1 MAQGLPSISAALAA
15 LGRPVLAS
23 LAALGRITIYAA
35 QTLGHILRPPFYGR
49 EFASALLNV
58 GWLSLPVVGLT
69 AIFTGG
75 ALALQIY
82 AGGQR
87 FSAEAVVPQIV
98 AIGMV
103 RELGPVLVGLM
114 IAARVTSSIAAEIAT
129 MKVTE
134 QLDALVTLSTNPMK
148 YLTVPR
154 VLAGFLCVPL
164 LVGIGDIIGIM
175 GGFLVATG
183 QLGFNP
189 ASYIKNTVDFLQT
202 ADVVSSLIKGAV
214 FGFIATLIG
223 CYYGMNSGRGAQGVG
238 GATKGAVASASILIL
253 AANFILTSVLFGS

>member
-1 MAQGLPSISAALAA
+1 MTAAGVVGSVLAGLGRPPLAALAS
-15 LGRPVLAS
+15 LGRLA
-23 LAALGRITIYAA
+23 IYAG
-35 QTLGHILRPPFYGR
+35 QTCAHAVRPPFYGR
-49 EFASALLNV
+49 EFGNALLQV

-114 IAARVTSSIAAEIAT
+114 IAARGTSSIAAEIAT
-129 MKVTE
+129 LKVTE
-134 QLDALVTLSTNPMK
+134 QIDALVTLSTNPMK

-164 LVGIGDIIGIM
+164 LVGVGDIIGIM
-175 GGFLVATG
+175 GGFLVSTE
-183 QLGFNP
+183 QLGFNR
-189 ASYIKNTVDFLQT
+189 AIYIRNTVDFLET
-202 ADVVSSLIKGAV
+202 ADVLSSLVMGAV
-214 FGFIATLIG
+214 FGFIATLVG
-223 CYYGMNSGRGAQGVG
+223 CYHGMASGRGAQGVG
-238 GATKGAVASASILIL
+238 GATKTAVASASILIL
-253 AANFILTSVLFGS
+253 AANFVLTSVMFGS

>member
-1 MAQGLPSISAALAA
+1 MTPAGTLAGI
-15 LGRPVLAS
+15 GRPVLAA
-23 LAALGRITIYAA
+23 LASLGRIAIYAA
-35 QTLGHILRPPFYGR
+35 QTIGHLFRPPFYTR
-49 EFASALLNV
+49 EFLAALLQV

-69 AIFTGG
+69 ALFTGG

-134 QLDALVTLSTNPMK
+134 QIDALVTLSTNPMK
-148 YLTVPR
+148 YLTLPR
-154 VLAGFLCVPL
+154 VLAGFLSVPL
-164 LVGIGDIIGIM
+164 LVAIGDIIGIM
-175 GGFLVATG
+175 GGFLVGTG
-183 QLGFNP
+183 QLGFNR
-189 ASYIKNTVDFLQT
+189 ATYIRNTVDFLEPSDIIT
-202 ADVVSSLIKGAV
+202 SLIKGAV
-214 FGFIATLIG
+214 FGFIATVIG
-223 CYYGMNSGRGAQGVG
+223 CYHGMGSGRGAQGVG
-238 GATKGAVASASILIL
+238 AATKTAVAAAAVLIL
-253 AANFILTSVLFGS
+253 AANFILTSLMFSQ

>member
-1 MAQGLPSISAALAA
+1 MTPAGALAGVLASIGRPPLAALAS
-15 LGRPVLAS
+15 LGRLA
-23 LAALGRITIYAA
+23 IYAG
-35 QTLGHILRPPFYGR
+35 QTMVHIARPPFYGR
-49 EFASALLNV
+49 EFASALLHV

-69 AIFTGG
+69 AVFTGG

-134 QLDALVTLSTNPMK
+134 QIDALVTLSTNPVQ

-154 VLAGFLCVPL
+154 VLAGVLCVPL
-164 LVGIGDIIGIM
+164 LVGIGDIIGVM
-175 GGFLVATG
+175 GGFLVGTE
-183 QLGFNP
+183 QLGFNR
-189 ASYIKNTVDFLQT
+189 ATYIQNTVDFLET
-202 ADVVSSLIKGAV
+202 PDVISSLVKGAV
-214 FGFIATLIG
+214 FGFIATLVG
-223 CYYGMNSGRGAQGVG
+223 CYHGMASGRGAQGVG
-238 GATKGAVASASILIL
+238 AATKTAVASASILIL
-253 AANFILTSVLFGS
+253 AANFVLTSVMFGT

>member
-1 MAQGLPSISAALAA
+1 MIVLSPLAHLGRATLAFFALTGQVIIFATQGLS
-15 LGRPVLAS
+15 
-23 LAALGRITIYAA
+23 
-35 QTLGHILRPPFYGR
+35 HIFRPPFYGR
-49 EFASALLNV
+49 EFLNALLHI

-69 AIFTGG
+69 AFFTGG

-82 AGGQR
+82 AGGAR

-134 QLDALVTLSTNPMK
+134 QIDALVTLSTHPMK
-148 YLTVPR
+148 YLTAPR
-154 VLAGFLCVPL
+154 VLAALIVVPL
-164 LVGIGDIIGIM
+164 LVGIGDLIGIF
-175 GGFLVATG
+175 GGYIVSTQ

-189 ASYIKNTVDFLQT
+189 ASYIKNTANFLELSDI
-202 ADVVSSLIKGAV
+202 ASSLIKGCA
-214 FGFIATLIG
+214 FGGIAATMG
-223 CYYGMNSGRGAQGVG
+223 CYYGMQSGRGAQGVG
-238 GATKGAVASASILIL
+238 QATKSSVQAAAVLIL
-253 AANFILTSVLFGS
+253 AANFLLTSVFFSS

>member
-1 MAQGLPSISAALAA
+1 MTAAGVLAGLGRPPLAALAG
-15 LGRPVLAS
+15 LGRLA
-23 LAALGRITIYAA
+23 IYAA
-35 QTLGHILRPPFYGR
+35 QTLSHLVRPPFYRR
-49 EFASALLNV
+49 EFGAALLQV

-98 AIGMV
+98 AIGIV

-134 QLDALVTLSTNPMK
+134 QIDALVTLSTNPMK

-154 VLAGFLCVPL
+154 VLAGVLCVPL
-164 LVGIGDIIGIM
+164 LVGIGDIIGIL
-175 GGFLVATG
+175 GGFLVGTG
-183 QLGFNP
+183 QLGFNR
-189 ASYIKNTVDFLQT
+189 AIYIQNTVDFLET
-202 ADVVSSLIKGAV
+202 ADVVSSLLKGMV
-214 FGFIATLIG
+214 FGFIATLVG
-223 CYYGMNSGRGAQGVG
+223 CFYGMQSARGAQGVG
-238 GATKGAVASASILIL
+238 GATKTAVAMASILIL
-253 AANFILTSVLFGS
+253 AANFVLTSAMFGI

>member
-1 MAQGLPSISAALAA
+1 MTQARTPISSGFAALGRPALAGLAA
-15 LGRPVLAS
+15 LGRVS
-23 LAALGRITIYAA
+23 IYAA
-35 QTLGHILRPPFYGR
+35 QTLGHMLRPPFYGR

-98 AIGMV
+98 AIGML

-154 VLAGFLCVPL
+154 VLAGFFCVPL

-189 ASYIKNTVDFLQT
+189 ATYIKNTVDFLEST
-202 ADVVSSLIKGAV
+202 DVISSLIKGAV

>member
-1 MAQGLPSISAALAA
+1 MAQVMAPITAALAA

-23 LAALGRITIYAA
+23 LAALGRMTIYGA
-35 QTLGHILRPPFYGR
+35 QTLCHILRPPFYAR

-202 ADVVSSLIKGAV
+202 PDVVSSLIKGAV

>member
-1 MAQGLPSISAALAA
+1 MTFASPLAA
-15 LGRPVLAS
+15 LGRPVLAA
-23 LAALGRITIYAA
+23 LAALGRVAIYAG
-35 QTLGHILRPPFYGR
+35 QTFGALFSKPFYTR
-49 EFASALLNV
+49 EFLSSLLHV

-134 QLDALVTLSTNPMK
+134 QIDALVTLSTNPLK
-148 YLTVPR
+148 YLTLPR
-154 VLAGFLCVPL
+154 VLAGTLTVPL
-164 LVGIGDIIGIM
+164 LVAVGDIIGIM

-183 QLGFNP
+183 QLGFNK
-189 ASYIKNTVDFLQT
+189 ATYIQNTLDFLEG
-202 ADVVSSLIKGAV
+202 ADVVSSLVKGAV

-223 CYYGMNSGRGAQGVG
+223 CYHGMASGRGAMGVG
-238 GATKGAVASASILIL
+238 GATKTAVAAASVLIL
-253 AANFILTSVLFGS
+253 AANFLLTSVMFGS

>member
-1 MAQGLPSISAALAA
+1 MTAGALVTGLLAGI
-15 LGRPVLAS
+15 GRPVLAA
-23 LAALGRITIYAA
+23 LAGLGRIALYAG
-35 QTLGHILRPPFYGR
+35 QTLLHLLRPPFYLR
-49 EFASALLNV
+49 EFLSALLQV

-82 AGGQR
+82 SGGQR

-114 IAARVTSSIAAEIAT
+114 VAARVTSSIAAEIAT

-134 QLDALVTLSTNPMK
+134 QIDALVTLSTNPMK

-154 VLAGFLCVPL
+154 VLAGTLTVPL
-164 LVGIGDIIGIM
+164 LVGVGDVIGVM
-175 GGFLVATG
+175 GGFLVGTE
-183 QLGFNP
+183 QLGFNR
-189 ASYIKNTVDFLQT
+189 ATYIQNTLDFLE
-202 ADVVSSLIKGAV
+202 APDVISSLIKGAV

-223 CYYGMNSGRGAQGVG
+223 CYYGMRSGRGAQGVG
-238 GATKGAVASASILIL
+238 GATKTAVATASILIL
-253 AANFILTSVLFGS
+253 AANFLLTSVMFTS

>member
-1 MAQGLPSISAALAA
+1 MSALLHPLAFIGALA
-15 LGRPVLAS
+15 LGIC
-23 LAALGRITIYAA
+23 GTIGKVAIFMA
-35 QTLGHILRPPFYGR
+35 RSFSHILRPPFYPKELGV
-49 EFASALLNV
+49 ALLNI

-82 AGGQR
+82 SGGSR

-134 QLDALVTLSTNPMK
+134 QIDALVTLSTNPMK
-148 YLTVPR
+148 YLVVPRLLAALITVPM
-154 VLAGFLCVPL
+154 
-164 LVGIGDIIGIM
+164 LVGIGDIIGIA
-175 GGFLVATG
+175 GGYTVAV
-183 QLGFNP
+183 QNLGFNP
-189 ASYIKNTVDFLQT
+189 ATYLKNTVNFLEPL
-202 ADVVSSLIKGAV
+202 DVISSLVKGAA
-214 FGFIATLIG
+214 FGVIAALMG
-223 CYYGMNSGRGAQGVG
+223 CYYGMKSERGAQGVG
-238 GATKGAVASASILIL
+238 QATKNSVEAAAILIL
-253 AANFILTSVLFGS
+253 AANFVLTGMFF

>member
-1 MAQGLPSISAALAA
+1 VKPLALLAALGRMVLGALAA
-15 LGRPVLAS
+15 LGRIAIYAGQT
-23 LAALGRITIYAA
+23 LAAAV
-35 QTLGHILRPPFYGR
+35 RPPFYPR
-49 EFASALLNV
+49 EFASSLLQV

-69 AIFTGG
+69 SIFTGG

-82 AGGQR
+82 SGGQR

-134 QLDALVTLSTNPMK
+134 QIDALVTLSTNPLK

-154 VLAGFLCVPL
+154 VLAGFLTVPL
-164 LVGIGDIIGIM
+164 LVGIGDIIGVM
-175 GGFLVATG
+175 GGFLVSTE
-183 QLGFNP
+183 QLGFNR
-189 ASYIKNTVDFLQT
+189 ASYIKNTLDFLT
-202 ADVVSSLIKGAV
+202 TPDVVSSLIKGAV

-238 GATKGAVASASILIL
+238 SATKGAVATASILIL
-253 AANFILTSVLFGS
+253 AANFVLTSVMFGS

>member
-1 MAQGLPSISAALAA
+1 MTAFLAA
-15 LGRPVLAS
+15 LGRPVLAA
-23 LAALGRITIYAA
+23 LAALGRIALYALR
-35 QTLGHILRPPFYGR
+35 TLTHMVRPPFYLR
-49 EFASALLNV
+49 EFLAALLHV

-82 AGGQR
+82 AGGLR

-134 QLDALVTLSTNPMK
+134 QIDALVTLSTNPMK

-154 VLAGFLCVPL
+154 VLAGTLTVPL
-164 LVGIGDIIGIM
+164 LVGVGDIIGIM

-183 QLGFNP
+183 QLGFNK
-189 ASYIKNTVDFLQT
+189 ASYIQNTVDFLES
-202 ADVVSSLIKGAV
+202 ADVISSLIKGAV
-214 FGFIATLIG
+214 FGFIATMIG
-223 CYYGMNSGRGAQGVG
+223 CYHGMASGRGAMGVG
-238 GATKGAVASASILIL
+238 GATKTAVEAASILIL
-253 AANFILTSVLFGS
+253 AANFLLTSVMFGS